1 MSNYKARPL
10 VVAIHLALALVTPI
24 ALAADPNPINLLFV
38 EEAAGG
44 TLTGPDDQ
52 HLTLTLT
59 GLRDYVTSYSDRPI
73 RAASLMPNQ
82 QFVDMWHNYFR
93 TSPPNAVLS
102 IKDSNIKD
110 VRAIKQQGGVSPAI
124 VPISL
129 VLTLSNPKLAA
140 DQKSITYQA
149 KRVFKS
155 TADAT
160 KLPYKPPTVLVLATP
175 KKFGAAVLNIDN
187 GNIYCPTQHLTYS
200 GPSTINHGAHG
211 NCSEFPSIINGKDVM
226 WQKCYTQPHPIDA
239 YPTMHGNACW

>member
-24 ALAADPNPINLLFV
+24 ALAAPDPNPITLLFV

-52 HLTLTLT
+52 HLTLTLK

-110 VRAIKQQGGVSPAI
+110 IRAIKQQGGVSPAI

-140 DQKSITYQA
+140 DQKSVTYQA
-149 KRVFKS
+149 KRILKN
-155 TADAT
+155 TTDAT

-187 GNIYCPTQHLTYS
+187 GNIGCPTVSIIYS
-200 GPSTINHGAHG
+200 GPVGAGPYVGPQCHLIGTRSGVEWSTCTNAL
-211 NCSEFPSIINGKDVM
+211 
-226 WQKCYTQPHPIDA
+226 HPAADH
-239 YPTMHGNACW
+239 PTIHGNACWG

>member
-24 ALAADPNPINLLFV
+24 ALAAPDPNPINLLFV

-52 HLTLTLT
+52 HLTLTLKV
-59 GLRDYVTSYSDRPI
+59 LRDYVTTYSDRPI

-110 VRAIKQQGGVSPAI
+110 NRDIRRQGGVSPAI

-140 DQKSITYQA
+140 DQKSITYEA
-149 KRVFKS
+149 KRILKN

-175 KKFGAAVLNIDN
+175 KKFGSAVLNIDD
-187 GNIYCPTQHLTYS
+187 GHIECPTNLVHSHTPQGATQELRTCPTDFGYHCKDWSPFSNHKYCAHL
-200 GPSTINHGAHG
+200 IN
-211 NCSEFPSIINGKDVM
+211 
-226 WQKCYTQPHPIDA
+226 
-239 YPTMHGNACW
+239 

>member
-1 MSNYKARPL
+1 MSHYKARPL

-24 ALAADPNPINLLFV
+24 ALAAPDPNPINLLFV

-52 HLTLTLT
+52 HLTLTLKV
-59 GLRDYVTSYSDRPI
+59 LRDYVTTYSDRPI

-110 VRAIKQQGGVSPAI
+110 IRAIKQQGGVSPAI

-140 DQKSITYQA
+140 DQKSITYEA

-187 GNIYCPTQHLTYS
+187 GNIYCPTTHVTYS
-200 GPSTINHGAHG
+200 GPTIANRNSDSAVNCHLIGFRSGVEWSTCHTIPNGWLMMPTAHG
-211 NCSEFPSIINGKDVM
+211 
-226 WQKCYTQPHPIDA
+226 Y
-239 YPTMHGNACW
+239 ACW

>member
-52 HLTLTLT
+52 HLTLTLKV
-59 GLRDYVTSYSDRPI
+59 LRDYVTSYSDRPI

-110 VRAIKQQGGVSPAI
+110 NRDIRRQGGVSPAI

-140 DQKSITYQA
+140 DQKSITYEA
-149 KRVFKS
+149 KRILKN
-155 TADAT
+155 TTDAT

-187 GNIYCPTQHLTYS
+187 GSINCPTLKLTYS
-200 GPSTINHGAHG
+200 GPPDRPPNQRTR
-211 NCSEFPSIINGKDVM
+211 CKEFGTANGSI
-226 WQKCYTQPHPIDA
+226 WSACYTTPRPIDVI
-239 YPTMHGNACW
+239 PTMHGNACW

>member
-24 ALAADPNPINLLFV
+24 ALAAPDPNPINLLFV

-52 HLTLTLT
+52 HLTLTLK

-110 VRAIKQQGGVSPAI
+110 IRAIKQQGGVSPAI

-140 DQKSITYQA
+140 DQKSVTYQA
-149 KRVFKS
+149 KRILK
-155 TADAT
+155 TPIDIT
-160 KLPYKPPTVLVLATP
+160 KKEYTPPTVLILPTP
-175 KKFGAAVLNIDN
+175 SKFGAAVLNMDN
-187 GNIYCPTQHLTYS
+187 GSIYCTPPWIAT
-200 GPSTINHGAHG
+200 AKG
-211 NCSEFPSIINGKDVM
+211 NNCFPLIL
-226 WQKCYTQPHPIDA
+226 
-239 YPTMHGNACW
+239 